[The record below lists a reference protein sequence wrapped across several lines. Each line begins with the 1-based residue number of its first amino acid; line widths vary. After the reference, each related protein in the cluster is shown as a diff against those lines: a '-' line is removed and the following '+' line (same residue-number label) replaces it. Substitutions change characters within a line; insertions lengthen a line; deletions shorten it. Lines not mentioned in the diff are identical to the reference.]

1 MTTHNFT
8 ERGLRLTAV
17 IYATNKELVEYVRK
31 NGKLPRH
38 FRMDG
43 MPTAMSVTI
52 RRRGVDVLLS
62 ESEQLVFDAI
72 LREKRLPYGGAI
84 LVDEA

>member
-1 MTTHNFT
+1 
-8 ERGLRLTAV
+8 
-17 IYATNKELVEYVRK
+17 
-31 NGKLPRH
+31 
-38 FRMDG
+38 MDG

-52 RRRGVDVLLS
+52 RRRGVDVVLS